1 MGTLVEVRRDGKLYP
16 PRQRSAAEV
25 ARLRDTEHHLHCRLG
40 LSIRAIQ
47 KALLTED
54 IRRSI
59 GMIHR
64 DLHQFECPLCSTA
77 PRPAVMPSPDPRQK
91 AQVFAWR

>member
-1 MGTLVEVRRDGKLYP
+1 MAVLVQVRRDGKLYP

-40 LSIRAIQ
+40 LSIRAVQ
-47 KALLTED
+47 AALLTED

-59 GMIHR
+59 GMIHL
-64 DLHQFECPLCSTA
+64 DLTRFECPRCWTA
-77 PRPAVMPSPDPRQK
+77 PKPPPPPDPRQK